1 MCEYRILRISGASY
15 FDISLPEN
23 QTSLDWWVGVLGE
36 IFADQKFM
44 ALFSLLFGASVLLF
58 LERAELKTDRPV
70 KLSLFRNF
78 LLLLIGLIHV
88 SIWEGDIL
96 TVYALCAPLL
106 LALRGFPGHA
116 LIGIGTVIYMV
127 SALSNYFMA
136 SLGTDEVL
144 REVWAGNLPTQLHE
158 TIGLIFLTDAFTRA
172 SGMMLIGMG
181 LYKTGYLKDPSRA
194 LAQRKHA
201 MGAILV
207 GVLASTLGLLWSHH
221 HQYNAT
227 SIVVGNIA
235 NTLGTIPMSLGY
247 LVLLIH
253 WNHLGTS
260 RLLEPLRRLG
270 QSALTNYLGQT
281 LVCLILVSSLP
292 KETFSRTLM
301 LSAVLVVWILQATL
315 STMWLARFRF
325 GPVEWLWRCAT
336 YRRLEPLKRI
346 PKKP

>member
-1 MCEYRILRISGASY
+1 
-15 FDISLPEN
+15 
-23 QTSLDWWVGVLGE
+23 
-36 IFADQKFM
+36 
-44 ALFSLLFGASVLLF
+44 
-58 LERAELKTDRPV
+58 
-70 KLSLFRNF
+70 
-78 LLLLIGLIHV
+78 
-88 SIWEGDIL
+88 
-96 TVYALCAPLL
+96 
-106 LALRGFPGHA
+106 
-116 LIGIGTVIYMV
+116 MV

-235 NTLGTIPMSLGY
+235 NTLGTKPMSLGY

-253 WNHLGTS
+253 WNQHGTS

-292 KETFSRTLM
+292 KETFSRTLL

-346 PKKP
+346 PTKP